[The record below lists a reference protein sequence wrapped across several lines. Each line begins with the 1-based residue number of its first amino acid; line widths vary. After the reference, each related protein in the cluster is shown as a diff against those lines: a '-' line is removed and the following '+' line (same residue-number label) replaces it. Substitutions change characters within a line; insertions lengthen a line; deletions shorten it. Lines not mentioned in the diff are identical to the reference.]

1 MLINDFSVI
10 QKLKFDLE
18 KRKKI
23 MGESLKTNI
32 LLNNI
37 NNGVFQSLE
46 MVNTAIFST
55 QKTTS

>member
-1 MLINDFSVI
+1 MAIINKCISLLVEGLEMLINDFSVI
-10 QKLKFDLE
+10 QKLKFALE

-37 NNGVFQSLE
+37 NNGV
-46 MVNTAIFST
+46 I
-55 QKTTS
+55 

>member
-1 MLINDFSVI
+1 MAIINICISLLVEGLEMLINDFSVI

-37 NNGVFQSLE
+37 NNGVF
-46 MVNTAIFST
+46 
-55 QKTTS
+55 

>member
-1 MLINDFSVI
+1 MAIINICISLLVEGLEMLINDFSVI

-32 LLNNI
+32 LLNSI
-37 NNGVFQSLE
+37 NNGV
-46 MVNTAIFST
+46 I
-55 QKTTS
+55 

>member
-1 MLINDFSVI
+1 MAIINICISLLVEGLEMLINDFSVI

-23 MGESLKTNI
+23 MGECLKTNI

-37 NNGVFQSLE
+37 NNGVF
-46 MVNTAIFST
+46 
-55 QKTTS
+55 

>member
-1 MLINDFSVI
+1 VEGLEMLINDFSVI

-32 LLNNI
+32 LLNSI
-37 NNGVFQSLE
+37 NNGV
-46 MVNTAIFST
+46 I
-55 QKTTS
+55 